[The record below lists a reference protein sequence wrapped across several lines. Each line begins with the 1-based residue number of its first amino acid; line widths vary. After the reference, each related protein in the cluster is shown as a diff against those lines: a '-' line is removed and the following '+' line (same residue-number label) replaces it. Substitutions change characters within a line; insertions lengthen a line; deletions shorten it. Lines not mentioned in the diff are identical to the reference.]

1 VLFRSNGAAVLLSS
15 RPADAAT
22 AKYTIRHIVRTI
34 TAADD
39 EAYRC
44 VWQTDDGEGETGV
57 ALKKELIGVAARTVT
72 RNMNRLGPLV
82 LPVSEQI
89 KFAGN
94 TALRTIAS
102 VLPAKTAA
110 KLPASW
116 TKPYTPNFSKAFD
129 AVCIHTGGRGVIDS
143 MEQNLGMSKAMV
155 EASRAALFQFGNT
168 SSCSIWYE
176 LAYNETFG
184 GVKRGSRIWQ
194 LAFGSGFKCNSAV
207 LHANRNVKDLHPA
220 WEGFDKAE
228 MYQLLDEVDR
238 EVAASRAR
246 RAAEKAK
253 AEAEPAAA
261 AGASRPAASS
271 ASTSPASTS
280 SHE

>member
-1 VLFRSNGAAVLLSS
+1 VPNVLFRSNGAAVLLSS
-15 RPADAAT
+15 RPADATT

-34 TAADD
+34 AAADD

-44 VWQTDDGEGETGV
+44 VWQTDDAQGDTGV

-82 LPVSEQI
+82 LPIGEQL
-89 KFAGN
+89 KFAAN
-94 TALRTIAS
+94 TAVRTIAS

-143 MEQNLGMSKAMV
+143 MEQNLGMSKEMV

-168 SSCSIWYE
+168 SSCSVWYE

-184 GVKRGSRIWQ
+184 GVARGSRIWQ

-207 LHANRNVKDLHPA
+207 LRAVRTVKDAHPA
-220 WEGFDKAE
+220 WQGFDKAE

-253 AEAEPAAA
+253 AEAEAAKGGEEARIAAA
-261 AGASRPAASS
+261 KGITA
-271 ASTSPASTS
+271 
-280 SHE
+280 

>member
-1 VLFRSNGAAVLLSS
+1 VPNVLFRSNGAAVLLSS
-15 RPADAAT
+15 RPADATT

-34 TAADD
+34 MAADD

-44 VWQTDDGEGETGV
+44 VWQTEDAEGESGV
-57 ALKKELIGVAARTVT
+57 DLKKELIGVAARALT
-72 RNMNRLGPLV
+72 RNMGRLGPLV
-82 LPVSEQI
+82 LPASEQL
-89 KFAGN
+89 KYAAN
-94 TALRTIAS
+94 AAARKLAKS
-102 VLPAKTAA
+102 LPPGAA
-110 KLPASW
+110 ANLPASW

-143 MEQNLGMSKAMV
+143 MEQNLGMSKEMV

-168 SSCSIWYE
+168 SSCSVWYE

-184 GVKRGSRIWQ
+184 GLHRGARVWQ

-207 LHANRNVKDLHPA
+207 LTANRNVKDLHPA
-220 WEGFDKAE
+220 WDGFDKAK

-253 AEAEPAAA
+253 AEAEAAKAAAPAAA
-261 AGASRPAASS
+261 
-271 ASTSPASTS
+271 STSAAC
-280 SHE
+280 